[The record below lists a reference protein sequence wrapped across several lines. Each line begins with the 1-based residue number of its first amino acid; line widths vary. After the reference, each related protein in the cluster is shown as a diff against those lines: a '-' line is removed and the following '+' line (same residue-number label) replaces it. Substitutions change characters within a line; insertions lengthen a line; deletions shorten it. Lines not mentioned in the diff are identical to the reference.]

1 MTHFVQWR
9 CNIFVKQSQT
19 NYSYLA
25 HSDKN
30 CSWAGHSCPSKQL
43 GYTFIPVNLPQS
55 IKCMFVAKMIK
66 QHWIKHIVSRTNR
79 DSLLHVSQRYLSNNS
94 FLQSYSVWHSSNS
107 HIMITI
113 ETKACV
119 DILLAPLIWR
129 QLDIILH
136 SIKNINNMNTVESFK
151 FVGPIFMD
159 YWNFI
164 HVGSWGHNFM
174 YFLITTKGNMT

>member
-55 IKCMFVAKMIK
+55 IKRMFVAKMIK
-66 QHWIKHIVSRTNR
+66 QHWIKHIVSRTE
-79 DSLLHVSQRYLSNNS
+79 QRFSTTCKSKIFIKQFFFTVLQYLT
-94 FLQSYSVWHSSNS
+94 FIKQSYNDNHRNKKLVLTSYLRRWSGGNLTSF
-107 HIMITI
+107 
-113 ETKACV
+113 C
-119 DILLAPLIWR
+119 ILLKIWT
-129 QLDIILH
+129 IWIL
-136 SIKNINNMNTVESFK
+136 
-151 FVGPIFMD
+151 
-159 YWNFI
+159 WN
-164 HVGSWGHNFM
+164 H
-174 YFLITTKGNMT
+174 